1 MYGVSIWKIKCIPPH
16 DTLELAWKNNLDTE
30 NTGFTFYGNFNIK
43 KKKSKFQESYDQK
56 KFRMIKIIILAMYY
70 TTP

>member
-1 MYGVSIWKIKCIPPH
+1 MNTDYIK
-16 DTLELAWKNNLDTE
+16 TLELAWKNNLDTE
-30 NTGFTFYGNFNIK
+30 NTGFTFYGNFNIKK